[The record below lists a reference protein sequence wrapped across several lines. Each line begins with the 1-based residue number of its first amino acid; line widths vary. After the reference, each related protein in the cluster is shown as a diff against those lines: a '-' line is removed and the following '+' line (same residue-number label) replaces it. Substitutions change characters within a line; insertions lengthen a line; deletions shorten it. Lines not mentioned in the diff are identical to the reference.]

1 MTKEEILTMEAGGE
15 LDALVGSLLFE
26 YEIEWHWCW
35 REPECGCWEEVESV
49 HNDEGKWVNE
59 LIESHKGWGEDKV
72 KKLPCYSITNED
84 TEGRTYKFWN
94 PVEFYSTDISAAWQV
109 MEKMGTSFII
119 RWDKVEGIWVTTFA
133 WSIEN
138 EVKAK
143 TAPEAI
149 CKAALLAKLEIK

>member
-1 MTKEEILTMEAGGE
+1 MNKEEILAMEAGGE
-15 LDALVGSLLFE
+15 LDTLVGSLLFD

-35 REPECGCWEEVESV
+35 REPECGCWEEVESI
-49 HNDEGKWVNE
+49 HNDKWVNE

-84 TEGRTYKFWN
+84 TEGKIYKFWN

-109 MEKMGTSFII
+109 VKELIKLYVFDLYYDDVG
-119 RWDKVEGIWVTTFA
+119 ELWVCKLFDGQQ
-133 WSIEN
+133 EYQGYG
-138 EVKAK
+138 

-149 CKAALLAKLEIK
+149 SKAALLAKLEIK